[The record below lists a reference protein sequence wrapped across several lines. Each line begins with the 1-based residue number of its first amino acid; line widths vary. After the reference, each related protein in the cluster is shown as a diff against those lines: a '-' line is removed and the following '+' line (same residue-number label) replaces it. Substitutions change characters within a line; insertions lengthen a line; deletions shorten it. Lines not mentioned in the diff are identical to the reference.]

1 MKYNLTCKYVNG
13 NHSIT
18 EEWNNVDFHGL
29 RKSLVEYLDI
39 LNLDSFPYKPEFN
52 DVQKSL
58 TTYLDADNDFIKKEY
73 DRLMN
78 GYNAYIDIMH
88 KLQCLT
94 TKLESDPSIA
104 YDGSTHVIV
113 DENTTVS
120 IAVKH

>member
-39 LNLDSFPYKPEFN
+39 LNIDSFPYKPEFN
-52 DVQKSL
+52 DVRKSL
-58 TTYLDADNDFIKKEY
+58 KTYLDADNDFIKKEY

-94 TKLESDPSIA
+94 TKLESDLSIA